1 MKNESRKCIYVR
13 KIVEYLGIDVG
24 TKLPQIHAVTHC
36 DTTSFLNGVGKI
48 KVLKSVSMEKKN
60 SGF

>member
-13 KIVEYLGIDVG
+13 KIVEYLGTDVG
-24 TKLPQIHAVTHC
+24 TKLSQIHPVTRC